1 MADATELGRALNA
14 INLHS
19 YIDALVDE
27 GFEAPAD
34 LCELDD
40 AETTALGKD
49 LNMKRGEVSQ
59 PPSPLLPNPSKQI
72 LGTAR

>member
-1 MADATELGRALNA
+1 MAEATELALA
-14 INLHS
+14 LDDVNLRS
-19 YIDALVDE
+19 YCDALVDE

-49 LNMKRGEVSQ
+49 LNMKRGEV
-59 PPSPLLPNPSKQI
+59 
-72 LGTAR
+72 